1 MKRKMYTFVNL
12 LNSAIKHD
20 LNSTVVF
27 VYFIF
32 VVVDELLFYQ
42 LFYDELLFYNII
54 QNLFNLNNR
63 LATTVSEIK
72 LDERVFNSLILKI
85 AIFTIIS

>member
-1 MKRKMYTFVNL
+1 LAKLNTETFENVL
-12 LNSAIKHD
+12 QVSVLNEF
-20 LNSTVVF
+20 T
-27 VYFIF
+27 
-32 VVVDELLFYQ
+32 Q
-42 LFYDELLFYNII
+42 LRSPHNISII

>member
-1 MKRKMYTFVNL
+1 MAKLNTETFENVL
-12 LNSAIKHD
+12 QVSVLNEF
-20 LNSTVVF
+20 T
-27 VYFIF
+27 
-32 VVVDELLFYQ
+32 Q
-42 LFYDELLFYNII
+42 LRSPHNISII

>member
-1 MKRKMYTFVNL
+1 VFYIITPLDVSYSCRELAK
-12 LNSAIKHD
+12 LNTETIENVLQVSV
-20 LNSTVVF
+20 LNEFT
-27 VYFIF
+27 
-32 VVVDELLFYQ
+32 Q
-42 LFYDELLFYNII
+42 LRSPHNISII